1 MDQREN
7 DGYREGKRVKKMI
20 NKFIS
25 GKTFVAVLVVV
36 VLVHIF
42 PAFARAV
49 VYVDQS
55 RPGGNGT
62 SWSAAYK
69 TVEAAI
75 AGSGSNQEFWVAD
88 GTYRPASPLVPKE
101 GSKFYGGFSGNE
113 SSVAARNIAAFQTII
128 DGRLQLIHGFD
139 IQVSNVRLDGFKIQN
154 GLADE
159 GAMGARGGG
168 VFIANCSGL
177 VVANCTFL
185 NNSSNYSGGGIYI
198 FSSSAVKIENCL
210 FAGNRSGLGGA
221 IDSYNSDIVVSFCQ
235 FNNNLANLGGKEG
248 GAIRAYLKSVQIIS
262 CIFTGNV
269 AEQGGAVEL
278 NDTPGSVIQCSE
290 FRNNRA
296 ESSDPEKGAGGAVAL
311 MYVSAE
317 VPVSIKKCLFQGNTS
332 NVVGGGLYSY
342 KVPVS
347 VQDSKFIG
355 NLSVHG
361 GAVMLDYKIAQQST
375 VQRCLFTGNIASF
388 GGAISSYLR
397 SMVIEDSL
405 FSYNSAP
412 AAGAIGLHGGT
423 TVIDP
428 DYIVTM
434 KYCTFYGNKATGPT
448 GTGGA
453 GYGGAMLNIK
463 TNLFLYNSIFWGN
476 SATSTNPA
484 TPDIWNAN
492 TSSMETWNTDLQSLA
507 DDHDS
512 VLETHHGSFSAD
524 PLFEDPDGADNIAG
538 TVDDNFQLSE
548 GSSCIDGAD
557 NSYMT
562 TCDQSPAARVTP
574 SDVGAY
580 EKFISS
586 PISCASTIT
595 CPTFPAITPPPIGA
609 PTIPSS
615 SPRAVIPP
623 VLMLLLK
630 N

>member
-1 MDQREN
+1 MF
-7 DGYREGKRVKKMI
+7 V
-20 NKFIS
+20 
-25 GKTFVAVLVVV
+25 VAVVMFALACT
-36 VLVHIF
+36 F
-42 PAFARAV
+42 PDFARAV

-55 RPGGNGT
+55 RPGGNGA

-69 TVEAAI
+69 TLEAAI
-75 AGSGSNQEFWVAD
+75 AGSGSNQQFWVAD

-128 DGRLQLIHGFD
+128 DGQLQLIHGFD
-139 IQVSNVRLDGFKIQN
+139 IQVSNVRVDGFKIQK

-159 GAMGARGGG
+159 AGMGARGAGI
-168 VFIANCSGL
+168 FIANSSGT

-185 NNSSNYSGGGIYI
+185 NNSSNYSGGGVYI

-210 FAGNRSGLGGA
+210 FAGNRSGFGGA

-248 GAIRAYLKSVQIIS
+248 GAIRAYLKSVQIKS

-278 NDTPGSVIQCSE
+278 NDNSGSVIQCSE
-290 FRNNRA
+290 FRSNRA
-296 ESSDPEKGAGGAVAL
+296 DSPDPAKGAGGAVAL

-317 VPVSIKKCLFQGNTS
+317 VPVSIRKCLFQGNTS
-332 NVVGGGLYSY
+332 NIVGGGLYSY
-342 KVPVS
+342 KVPVL
-347 VQDSKFIG
+347 VQDSKFID
-355 NLSVHG
+355 NLSVNG

-375 VQRCLFTGNIASF
+375 IQRCLFAGNTATIT
-388 GGAISSYLR
+388 GGAIRSYVR
-397 SMVIEDSL
+397 SMEIEDSV
-405 FSYNSAP
+405 FSHNSAP
-412 AAGAIGLHGGT
+412 SAGAIGLHGGAGNIDFDPAY
-423 TVIDP
+423 TVK
-428 DYIVTM
+428 M
-434 KYCTFYGNKATGPT
+434 KYCTLYGNRSTGPT
-448 GTGGA
+448 GTSSA
-453 GYGGAMLNIK
+453 GYGGAMVNIK

-476 SATSTNPA
+476 IATSTNPA

-492 TSSMETWNTDLQSLA
+492 TSSMETWNTDLQSLQ

-512 VLETHHGSFSAD
+512 VMETHNRSFSAD
-524 PLFEDPDGADNIAG
+524 PLFIDSNGADNIAG
-538 TVDDNFQLSE
+538 TVDDDFRLSE
-548 GSSCIDGAD
+548 GSPCIDGAD
-557 NSYMT
+557 DTYVT
-562 TCDQSPAARVTP
+562 TCDLSPATRVAE

-586 PISCASTIT
+586 PTPCASSII
-595 CPTFPAITPPPIGA
+595 CPAFPAIAPPPIA
-609 PTIPSS
+609 PPTIPPSS
-615 SPRAVIPP
+615 SPKAIIPP